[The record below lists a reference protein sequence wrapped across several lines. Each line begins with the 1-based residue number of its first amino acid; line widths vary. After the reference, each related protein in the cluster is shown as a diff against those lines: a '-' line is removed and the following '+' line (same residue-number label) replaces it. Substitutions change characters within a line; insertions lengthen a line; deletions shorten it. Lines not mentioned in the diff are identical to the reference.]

1 MTDKKIKDVSGVYL
15 RGSIEEIRDWIE
27 YYSVDFPSKGSNGK
41 FLREY
46 KEFHINQLDNI
57 QKNTWSEIFL
67 MKQISFKFPPYSLES
82 DISIAFVNLLVFIY
96 DEDEIKRREKI
107 NETFKSI

>member
-27 YYSVDFPSKGSNGK
+27 Y
-41 FLREY
+41 
-46 KEFHINQLDNI
+46 HINQLDNI